1 MAEPSI
7 KILRKIMY
15 KNSVVGYIIDT
26 GNTQIDT
33 RCNRKVYDMTKNT
46 KYDYR
51 EPLSILGIGII
62 TKREMLDIVEK
73 ALKSGLNF
81 KFENFKYKFVYGKV
95 SIQDDGDILTIDCEE
110 SLSALKYTIQR
121 VLSSFPNSK
130 NYYNLVY
137 HQVKI
142 FGEYLPIKYYKS

>member
-1 MAEPSI
+1 MTEHSI
-7 KILRKIMY
+7 KILRKITY
-15 KNSVVGYIIDT
+15 KNSVIGYIIDT

-33 RCNRKVYDMTKNT
+33 RCSRKVYDIAKNT

-51 EPLSILGIGII
+51 EPLNILGIGII

-95 SIQDDGDILTIDCEE
+95 SIQDSGDILTLDCEE
-110 SLSALKYTIQR
+110 SLSALKYTLQR
-121 VLSSFPNSK
+121 VLSAFPNSK

-137 HQVKI
+137 SQVKI